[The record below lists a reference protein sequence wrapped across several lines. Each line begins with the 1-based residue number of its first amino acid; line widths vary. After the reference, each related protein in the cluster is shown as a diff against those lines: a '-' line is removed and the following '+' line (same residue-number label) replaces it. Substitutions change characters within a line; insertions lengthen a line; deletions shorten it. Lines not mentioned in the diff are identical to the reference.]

1 MYDLYYKPNKS
12 DCYIKELND
21 IEISQIKKHV
31 QGLPFLVD
39 LLMQTEVQKNSLE
52 GQQCTG
58 TIISPFWVATSEA
71 CCEDSRMSLDSERT
85 EAHDSFSKRS
95 ER

>member
-1 MYDLYYKPNKS
+1 MKN
-12 DCYIKELND
+12 
-21 IEISQIKKHV
+21 HV

-39 LLMQTEVQKNSLE
+39 LMMQTEAQKNSSE
-52 GQQCTG
+52 GQQCSG
-58 TIISPFWVATSEA
+58 TILSPFWIATSET